1 MFSMKINDRLFLSF
15 FLILSNFTLQEYQ
28 NVEQRNMIV
37 LGKELKLFT
46 KFSNPGYQNNFQ
58 LLPSNKLFVK
68 SQPSQMKLE
77 RTQHFGKRFL
87 SSDTK
92 YLIRDVSVASNSKI
106 HDNYV
111 SQQFKWSNR

>member
-1 MFSMKINDRLFLSF
+1 MSEILTARLRLPHSKR
-15 FLILSNFTLQEYQ
+15 LSNFTIQEYQ

-37 LGKELKLFT
+37 LGKELDHIKRV
-46 KFSNPGYQNNFQ
+46 SNPGYRNNFR

-68 SQPSQMKLE
+68 SQPSQMRLE
-77 RTQHFGKRFL
+77 RTQHLGKRFL

-111 SQQFKWSNR
+111 SQQFEWSNR

>member
-1 MFSMKINDRLFLSF
+1 MIDYFCHFFSF
-15 FLILSNFTLQEYQ
+15 FQILQFKNIKMA
-28 NVEQRNMIV
+28 EQRNMIV
-37 LGKELKLFT
+37 LGKELDHLKRV
-46 KFSNPGYQNNFQ
+46 SNPGYQNNVR

-68 SQPSQMKLE
+68 SQPSRMRLE
-77 RTQHFGKRFL
+77 RTQQFGKRFL

>member
-1 MFSMKINDRLFLSF
+1 MKINDRLFLSF
-15 FLILSNFTLQEYQ
+15 FLILSNFTIQEHQ

-37 LGKELKLFT
+37 LGNELKRV
-46 KFSNPGYQNNFQ
+46 SNPGFQNNFR

-68 SQPSQMKLE
+68 SQPSRMRLE
-77 RTQHFGKRFL
+77 RTQNFGKRFL

>member
-1 MFSMKINDRLFLSF
+1 MFNMKINDRLFLSI

-28 NVEQRNMIV
+28 NVNQRNMIV
-37 LGKELKLFT
+37 IGKELDDFNS
-46 KFSNPGYQNNFQ
+46 FSNPGYQNDFR

-68 SQPSQMKLE
+68 SQPSRMRSE

>member
-1 MFSMKINDRLFLSF
+1 MFNMKINDRLFLSI

-28 NVEQRNMIV
+28 NVERRNMIV
-37 LGKELKLFT
+37 FGIELEHLKR
-46 KFSNPGYQNNFQ
+46 FSNPGYRNNFR
-58 LLPSNKLFVK
+58 LLPSDKLFVK
-68 SQPSQMKLE
+68 SQPSRMKLE

-92 YLIRDVSVASNSKI
+92 YLIRDVSVAANSKI

>member
-1 MFSMKINDRLFLSF
+1 MKINDRLFLSF
-15 FLILSNFTLQEYQ
+15 FLILSNFTIQEHQ

-37 LGKELKLFT
+37 LGKELDHLKRV
-46 KFSNPGYQNNFQ
+46 SNPGFQNNFR

-68 SQPSQMKLE
+68 SQPSGMRLE